1 MLSKGEETRR
11 HILHCAYGKARSAGL
26 DGLTIGQL
34 AGDLAM
40 SKSGVFAHFGS
51 KEELQL
57 AVLKQAAD
65 DFIAHVLQPAI
76 TSSRGA
82 ARIQKVFEL
91 WLRYSALDEQ
101 AGGCLFIAAAAEFDD
116 RPGAIRDYVSEQQ
129 RQWRQSLMQLVHSAI
144 KHGDL
149 PTDTDVEQLAFE
161 LFSLVLACHH
171 DRRLMAE
178 SSAASQAQRGLE
190 RLLRHPPL
198 KSS

>member
-1 MLSKGEETRR
+1 
-11 HILHCAYGKARSAGL
+11 
-26 DGLTIGQL
+26 
-34 AGDLAM
+34 M

-76 TSSRGA
+76 TSSRGT

-129 RQWRQSLMQLVHSAI
+129 RQWRQSLMQLVQSAI